1 MVKKENRRTLGRHL
15 TFAGLVLFVS
25 VLFTVLALAIT
36 LPAYKKEILLTA
48 TEKVIALSEEKMQN
62 LLGESVTSPGIEQ
75 YLQEKD
81 VKKIKSDIA
90 VELNKIIGEKESVA
104 SEEWKEMKQGLL
116 GQIKNDSAEVQE
128 HITLLDTEMKN
139 YEESIS
145 NLTGDVTSAKS
156 ELSELTGDVTSTKSQ
171 ISSLVGDVTNT
182 KSELS
187 DLAGSVNRTKSD
199 VSAIQSQMKELKN
212 YIGDCVV
219 RYNPEDGHFYSIYN
233 EGTEGEVAKKLDFA
247 Q

>member
-36 LPAYKKEILLTA
+36 LPAYKKEILFTA
-48 TEKVIALSEEKMQN
+48 TEKVIALSEEKMQD
-62 LLGESVTSPGIEQ
+62 LLGESLISLDTEQ
-75 YLQEKD
+75 YLEEKD
-81 VKKIKSDIA
+81 VEKIKSDIA
-90 VELNKIIGEKESVA
+90 VELNKIIGEKESMV

-116 GQIKNDSAEVQE
+116 GQMKNDSAEVQE

-145 NLTGDVTSAKS
+145 NLTGDVTS
-156 ELSELTGDVTSTKSQ
+156 
-171 ISSLVGDVTNT
+171 T

-187 DLAGSVNRTKSD
+187 DLAGSVNRTKAD

-212 YIGDCVV
+212 YMGDCVV

-233 EGTEGEVAKKLDFA
+233 EGTEEEIAKKLDFA